1 MSYDLIR
8 ETRDTLDELMR
19 MHRLNLELFET
30 LTVILQRV
38 FQYTKENNITLDE
51 ATQSLL
57 NRIPT
62 IYKEI
67 VSPPFLQHQTIR
79 RKKTRFKSDAEDT
92 VPSRRNWC
100 VVEACVAN

>member
-1 MSYDLIR
+1 LSYDLIR
-8 ETRDTLDELMR
+8 EARDTLDELMC

-38 FQYTKENNITLDE
+38 FRYTKENNITLDE

-62 IYKEI
+62 IYEEI
-67 VSPPFLQHQTIR
+67 VSPLFLQHQDIR
-79 RKKTRFKSDAEDT
+79 RKKTDWKSDAEKPEPKLT
-92 VPSRRNWC
+92 TLK
-100 VVEACVAN
+100 